1 MRTILVVSFALALG
15 STSGL
20 AQTKI
25 LTEKTTE
32 IPKVAEH
39 EARVFSVD
47 FPAGTSGTWH
57 THPAPVLI
65 YVERGTLTSE
75 TEGEQPK
82 EIKAGQALMDSANKK
97 HRMSNK
103 GGEAVRLI
111 VFQLSDPSKPLHE
124 HAGH

>member
-1 MRTILVVSFALALG
+1 MRAILVISGLALG
-15 STSGL
+15 GAPAL
-20 AQTKI
+20 GQTKI
-25 LTEKTTE
+25 LVEKTTE

-39 EARVFSVD
+39 EARVFGVD

-57 THPAPVLI
+57 THPAPVFI

-75 TEGEQPK
+75 AEGQEAK
-82 EIKAGQALMDSANKK
+82 EIKAGEAFVDPPNKK

-103 GGEAVRLI
+103 GSDAVRLI
-111 VFQLSDPSKPLHE
+111 VFQISEPGKPLHE